1 MALPKTEAVIGI
13 VYNPSGRRLFPAC
26 LAGRLAHARYRCF
39 GFLAFSA
46 LMTPSNSR
54 FQRRGLCREYFSRR
68 LSQLGEQRERLMI
81 DALFWYTGLAAWM
94 LIVFGVVS
102 MLVVEAH
109 DRKVLDRGER
119 LNRR

>member
-1 MALPKTEAVIGI
+1 
-13 VYNPSGRRLFPAC
+13 
-26 LAGRLAHARYRCF
+26 
-39 GFLAFSA
+39 
-46 LMTPSNSR
+46 
-54 FQRRGLCREYFSRR
+54 
-68 LSQLGEQRERLMI
+68 MI